1 MIRTI
6 PLNKLMP
13 SPRNVRRTTDEQA
26 DLQLKADI
34 EARGLL
40 QNLVVSPT
48 KKPRGRFT
56 VEAGGRRFR
65 ALASLAEEGK
75 LVAEHEVCCLV
86 IDSGP
91 AAAQEAG
98 LAENFQRLAMNP
110 ADECLAFQQ
119 LIEQGA
125 DVAGIA
131 RRFGLTVRFVEG
143 RLRLAGLAP
152 VVFDAL
158 GAGEITLDVAKAYAA
173 TPDQDRQA
181 FVFAQV
187 SRSYMAQHPDSIR
200 RMMTQATVSASD
212 RRARLVGE
220 EAYVAA
226 GGRVERDLFCE
237 EEDAR
242 WLDIALLERLATE
255 KMEVLAADTAASSG
269 LAFVRPTLEAWA
281 GYDLTRGLQRLELE
295 PVRLT
300 DEESAEVEALETET
314 EALIAQI
321 EDEQTEHEARKAAEA
336 RVREI
341 DARVEAITDKP
352 PIVPEEF
359 RTRIGTF
366 LVLDNGGQP
375 RLDTSYF
382 VEPSDEPEEPE
393 DGEGSA
399 PTDDAP
405 EPAVIVPEP
414 AQKAYTLSQALADE
428 LAIQRRD
435 ILAAHVAADCGMA
448 LDLAIFLMIDRHAG
462 YSSEKSGSSLLAL
475 PPADPVFGF
484 KTPEAAATRARERA
498 SEALDSSWTEAG
510 TRAGRFDAFRALP
523 DEARAAWLAY
533 AVARTLEAS
542 LNFPGGRVC
551 AFHDHLGR
559 LLGIEVPKWWRPTGA
574 NYFDRVPK
582 VTILEALEEVGGPAF
597 ASRYAKGKK
606 AELSQAAE
614 RIFAGDFI
622 GEVEVKERALAWVP
636 DAMRFAP
643 APESSL
649 PQAEETPPWED
660 EPAAPAIAADG
671 GHGADG
677 QVGVAELPPAAD
689 VSPYEEVDEPIHA
702 TCPEDEQEREGRAEE
717 LPPIIVEEIEEAA

>member
-13 SPRNVRRTTDEQA
+13 SSRNVRRATDEQA

-40 QNLVVSPT
+40 QNLVVAPAR
-48 KKPRGRFT
+48 KPKGRFT

-75 LVAEHEVCCLV
+75 LPVDHEVCCLV
-86 IDSGP
+86 VVDDP

-125 DVAGIA
+125 DVEGIA

-143 RLRLAGLAP
+143 RLRLASLAP
-152 VVFDAL
+152 VVFEAL
-158 GAGEITLDVAKAYAA
+158 GAGEITLDIAKAYAA
-173 TPDQDRQA
+173 TPDRERQA
-181 FVFAQV
+181 YVFEQV

-200 RMMTQATVSASD
+200 RMMTQATASASD
-212 RRARLVGE
+212 RRARFVGE
-220 EAYVAA
+220 ETYVAA
-226 GGRVERDLFCE
+226 GGRIERDLFSDE
-237 EEDAR
+237 EGAR

-255 KMEVLAADTAASSG
+255 KMEAVAANAAASSG

-281 GYDLTRGLQRLELE
+281 GYDVTRGLQRVQLDT
-295 PVRLT
+295 PPLT
-300 DEESAEVEALETET
+300 DEESAEVEALEAET
-314 EALIAQI
+314 EELVAQI
-321 EDEQTEHEARKAAEA
+321 EDEQTDDEARDAAEA

-341 DARVEAITDKP
+341 GARIESITDKP
-352 PIVPEEF
+352 PVIPEEL
-359 RTRIGTF
+359 RPRIGTF
-366 LVLDNGGQP
+366 LVLDDTGQP

-382 VEPSDEPEEPE
+382 VEPSDEPDETGTADGPAATGDALEP
-393 DGEGSA
+393 SVA
-399 PTDDAP
+399 AP
-405 EPAVIVPEP
+405 ESV
-414 AQKAYTLSQALADE
+414 QKQHALSQALADE

-435 ILAAHVAADCGMA
+435 ILAVHVAADPGIA

-462 YSSEKSGSSLLAL
+462 YSSEKSGSSLAAL
-475 PPADPVFGF
+475 PPSDPVFGF
-484 KTPEAAATRARERA
+484 KTPDAAATRAREEA
-498 SEALDSSWTEAG
+498 SEALDRSWTAAD
-510 TRAGRFDAFRALP
+510 TRSARFDAFRALQ
-523 DEARAAWLAY
+523 DEARAAWLAH

-542 LNFPGGRVC
+542 LNLPAGRLC
-551 AFHDHLGR
+551 AFHDHLGQ
-559 LLGIEVPKWWRPTGA
+559 LLGIDVAKWWRPTGA

-582 VTILEALEEVGGPAF
+582 ATIFEALEEIGGPAF
-597 ASRYAKGKK
+597 ASRYAKAKK
-606 AELSQAAE
+606 AELSQSAE

-643 APESSL
+643 APAAD
-649 PQAEETPPWED
+649 PDTQTPPWEEGLEHPTGSD
-660 EPAAPAIAADG
+660 EAGTDEAAADAAAAPDTVE
-671 GHGADG
+671 GAG
-677 QVGVAELPPAAD
+677 T
-689 VSPYEEVDEPIHA
+689 SSEP
-702 TCPEDEQEREGRAEE
+702 DLEQEREGGAEGA
-717 LPPIIVEEIEEAA
+717 PPAEQAEVEQAA